1 MSDSNENDPELA
13 RPEMEEENEE
23 IKEDI
28 ENKVKENKEVKEN
41 KDNKN
46 NKDNNN
52 LDFKYE
58 ILPEDQINFDLS
70 FKIIVIGDSG
80 VGKSCLTNNA
90 VKNIFDDA
98 YNATVGF
105 EFFTFNV
112 KINNKV
118 IKLQIWDTCGQELYR
133 SLITNFYRN
142 SSLAIMVYA
151 INSKES
157 FEDIEMWLRELRT
170 HSNPDA
176 KVFLIGNKIDLEAQ
190 RVVKKEQ
197 GEQFCKDNKLNL
209 FMESSAK
216 TGLNAQNIFIQA
228 AKTLFDDYNKYKDN
242 VNYVEEQQDISRE
255 QSINSIQYQNEINRK
270 RIENRQKKN
279 QGGCC

>member
-1 MSDSNENDPELA
+1 MSDNPDSSSTPKTSSEASEKTDSNY
-13 RPEMEEENEE
+13 
-23 IKEDI
+23 K
-28 ENKVKENKEVKEN
+28 
-41 KDNKN
+41 
-46 NKDNNN
+46 
-52 LDFKYE
+52 FE
-58 ILPEDQINFDLS
+58 ILPEDYTNFDLS
-70 FKIIVIGDSG
+70 FKLIVIGDSG

-90 VKNIFDDA
+90 VKNIFDES

-112 KINNKV
+112 KMNNKV

-151 INSKES
+151 INSRES
-157 FEDIEMWLRELRT
+157 FENIEMWLRELRT

-176 KVFLIGNKIDLEAQ
+176 KVFLIGNKIDLESE
-190 RVVKKEQ
+190 RKVSKEE
-197 GEQFCKDNKLNL
+197 GEKFCKDNKLNG

-216 TGLNAQNIFIQA
+216 TGVNAQNIFIKAAQA
-228 AKTLFDDYNKYKDN
+228 LYDDYIIYQKKTEESGGTIQN
-242 VNYVEEQQDISRE
+242 NYGQQNN
-255 QSINSIQYQNEINRK
+255 NSK
-270 RIENRQKKN
+270 RIDNKPKKK

>member
-1 MSDSNENDPELA
+1 MTDTQPA
-13 RPEMEEENEE
+13 RTTP
-23 IKEDI
+23 
-28 ENKVKENKEVKEN
+28 ENKEQKSDSSQPN
-41 KDNKN
+41 TPKD
-46 NKDNNN
+46 
-52 LDFKYE
+52 DFKFE
-58 ILPEDQINFDLS
+58 ILAEDYTNFDLS

-90 VKNIFDDA
+90 VKNIFDDS

-112 KINNKV
+112 KINDKV

-151 INSKES
+151 INSKDS
-157 FEDIEMWLRELRT
+157 FKNIDMWLRELRM

-176 KVFLIGNKIDLEAQ
+176 KVFLIGNKIDLETERQ
-190 RVVKKEQ
+190 VTKDE
-197 GEQFCKDNKLNL
+197 GEQFCKENKINM

-216 TGLNAQNIFIQA
+216 TGFNAQNIFIQA
-228 AKTLFDDYNKYKDN
+228 AKMLYYDYLRYEKQ
-242 VNYVEEQQDISRE
+242 VATGELPA
-255 QSINSIQYQNEINRK
+255 NSKAPNQNLMKEK
-270 RIENRQKKN
+270 RIDNKPRKK
-279 QGGCC
+279 QGCC